1 MTNAHLSLKLP
12 LADADQTAALGRWL
26 APRLGAGDVIL
37 LSGDIGAG
45 KTHLARAIIQA
56 RLAEVGLAEDVPSPT
71 FTLVQVYD
79 AGGLEIWH
87 ADLYRLT
94 SADEVIELGLE
105 EAFETALCLVEWP
118 DRLGPLAPRDALAVT
133 LTADASGAGR
143 EITLA
148 GPAARWSQLLLALPG
163 WNQPHD

>member
-1 MTNAHLSLKLP
+1 MSNAHLSLKLP

-26 APRLGAGDVIL
+26 APRLGPGDVIL

-45 KTHLARAIIQA
+45 KTHLARAIIQT
-56 RLAEVGLAEDVPSPT
+56 RLAALGLAEDVPSPT

-118 DRLGPLAPRDALAVT
+118 DRLGPHAPGDALSVT
-133 LTADASGAGR
+133 LTSAGEGR

-148 GPAARWSQLLLALPG
+148 GPAARWSRLLLALPG